1 MIRRPPRST
10 RTDTL
15 FPYTTLVRSELA
27 VPAAPAGQHRV
38 QRLRFVRHLADQLG
52 GQGLCPV
59 ATYELLLRSAV
70 ELLSRGVD
78 APDEQDLV
86 CYDHRGVNA
95 CAVSGGN
102 LAHVGSITSPLP
114 TLTCDCHLPLPLP
127 LHQLTPNTLPYHL
140 IPT

>member
-59 ATYELLLRSAV
+59 ATYELMLRPAV

-78 APDEQDLV
+78 ALDEQVLV
-86 CYDHRGVNA
+86 GHEHRVGHGGA
-95 CAVSGGN
+95 DSGGN
-102 LAHVGSITSPLP
+102 LA
-114 TLTCDCHLPLPLP
+114 
-127 LHQLTPNTLPYHL
+127 QLGQIGRDSCREGGCQYV
-140 IPT
+140 